1 MCTFVLLFLGQVY
14 HICDYVAELQRQ
26 LIYVVLHFLSQC
38 KSDLKSDE
46 EIFAEK
52 SRQQTDMQE
61 TIDRLEREH
70 TELTQQLEEAQEKI
84 RQLNEQVLAKQLEID
99 ASKAHIQVVTNW
111 LLSDVWQ
118 LIEAL
123 MKYLGVV
130 SKQDSYSQ
138 R

>member
-1 MCTFVLLFLGQVY
+1 M
-14 HICDYVAELQRQ
+14 
-26 LIYVVLHFLSQC
+26 QC

-70 TELTQQLEEAQEKI
+70 VELTQQLEEMQEKI

-99 ASKAHIQVVTNW
+99 ANNARTQVVTNW
-111 LLSDVWQ
+111 LMITGSIYWDTHETIVVW
-118 LIEAL
+118 
-123 MKYLGVV
+123 V
-130 SKQDSYSQ
+130 STQNAVTLNGGSQ
-138 R
+138 KSKECFSSIACVMFSFPMGFSL